1 MGKLRLDDV
10 PDYSELLTSIVKSEG
25 KVKLKHL
32 AFLSVLAFTGC
43 RIGEA
48 INLKWDDMDFKGRT
62 VKIRQEKKKGE
73 FLRKIPVP
81 SDFFWSLMG
90 RLKERRRGSDR
101 PFDFTQRNGRY
112 VVYSLT
118 KKLLKKRYRPHAIRH
133 SYATYIM
140 KKTKDL
146 EVVRR
151 LLGHS
156 DYAIIR
162 AYMNYSQEDLESELR
177 GALSQA
183 VQTD

>member
-1 MGKLRLDDV
+1 R
-10 PDYSELLTSIVKSEG
+10 
-25 KVKLKHL
+25 
-32 AFLSVLAFTGC
+32 
-43 RIGEA
+43 
-48 INLKWDDMDFKGRT
+48 
-62 VKIRQEKKKGE
+62 
-73 FLRKIPVP
+73 
-81 SDFFWSLMG
+81 
-90 RLKERRRGSDR
+90 
-101 PFDFTQRNGRY
+101 
-112 VVYSLT
+112 
-118 KKLLKKRYRPHAIRH
+118 LLKKRYRPHAIRH

-183 VQTD
+183 VHTD

>member
-25 KVKLKHL
+25 KVKLKQL
-32 AFLSVLAFTGC
+32 AFLSMLAFTGC

-48 INLKWDDMDFKGRT
+48 INLKWEDMDFKSRT

-81 SDFFWSLMG
+81 SDFFWSIMG
-90 RLKERRRGSDR
+90 RLKERRSSSNK

-112 VVYSLT
+112 IVYSLT
-118 KKLLKKRYRPHAIRH
+118 KKMLKKRYRPHAIRH

-177 GALSQA
+177 GALAQA
-183 VQTD
+183 VRND

>member
-10 PDYSELLTSIVKSEG
+10 PDYSELLTSIVKAEG
-25 KVKLKHL
+25 KVKLKQL
-32 AFLSVLAFTGC
+32 AFISVLAFTGC

-48 INLKWDDMDFKGRT
+48 INLKWEDFDFKGRT

-73 FLRKIPVP
+73 FLRKVPVP
-81 SDFFWSLMG
+81 SDFFWSIMG
-90 RLKERRRGSDR
+90 RFKERRKADK

-112 VVYSLT
+112 IVYSLT
-118 KKLLKKRYRPHAIRH
+118 KRLLKKRYRPHAIRH

-177 GALSQA
+177 GALAQA
-183 VQTD
+183 VRND